1 MLRRMWLPCALLVL
15 ACASG
20 CGSRVVL
27 VTEAAP
33 VRIGPDA
40 RARVYT
46 LHEGE
51 WRLSANAVAV
61 PEGWY
66 LVAPSWVEEGER
78 P

>member
-1 MLRRMWLPCALLVL
+1 MLRRMWLRCALL
-15 ACASG
+15 APAFAAG

-27 VTEAAP
+27 VSEAAP

-46 LHEGE
+46 MQDGE

-66 LVAPSWVEEGER
+66 LVAPSWVEEAK